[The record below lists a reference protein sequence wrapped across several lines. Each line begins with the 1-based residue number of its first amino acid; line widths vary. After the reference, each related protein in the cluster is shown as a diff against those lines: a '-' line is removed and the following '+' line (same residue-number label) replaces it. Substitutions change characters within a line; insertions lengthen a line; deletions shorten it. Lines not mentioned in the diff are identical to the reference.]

1 MDWSAS
7 FPWLDG
13 ALLYYISEWAIRLI
27 MLVIVPQRRSPT
39 TASAWLVLIF
49 FVPWVGLAL
58 YAFFSNVSLPQRRR
72 KKREKMLAD
81 LARQVN
87 RRFESRAEQ
96 LDPDLRERLGQ
107 AVRLAE
113 GLGRMPILDGN
124 QVELL
129 SDYSGIID
137 RIVADIDAAGDHVHL
152 LYYIFADDQTGRR
165 VADALMRAV
174 RRGVHCRVLIDA
186 LGSRSAKR
194 RLMPELAAA
203 GVRIHHMLPIR
214 LFKRLDVRN
223 HRKIVV
229 VDGQIGYVG
238 SQNLIDAKY
247 AEGITYEEMMA
258 RARGPIV
265 ASLQTIFVDDWFL
278 ATGKHL
284 NHPNHFPPPEHC
296 GEVAAQVLPS
306 GPGYPNLNNQLLF
319 VALIHAARERIV
331 ITTPYFIPDEPL
343 LQAMHTAVLRG
354 VDVHL
359 VVSSK
364 ADQWLVG
371 FAQHSYYEQLLEY
384 GVKIHAYKRNF
395 LHAKHL
401 TIDDSVTVIGSSN
414 MDIRSFALN
423 EEVNLIIYNQALT
436 TEMRAH
442 QENYFQHA
450 ELLTLKKWRA
460 RPWPVR
466 AAQSVARLISPLL

>member
-1 MDWSAS
+1 MDWFARLQW
-7 FPWLDG
+7 FDG
-13 ALLYYISEWAIRLI
+13 ALLYYASEWAIRLI

-49 FVPWVGLAL
+49 FLPWVGLAV

-72 KKREKMLAD
+72 KKREKMLAA
-81 LARQVN
+81 LAHQVN
-87 RRFESRAEQ
+87 RHFDARVDQ

-107 AVRLAE
+107 AVRLAQ

-129 SDYSGIID
+129 ADYGGIID
-137 RIVADIDAAGDHVHL
+137 RLVADVDAAQDHVHL

-165 VADALMRAV
+165 VAEALMRAA

-186 LGSRSAKR
+186 LGSRGARR
-194 RLMPELAAA
+194 RLVPDLTAA
-203 GVRIHHMLPIR
+203 GVRVFNMLPIR
-214 LFKRLDVRN
+214 LLKRLDVRN

-229 VDGQIGYVG
+229 IDGKIGYVG
-238 SQNLIDAKY
+238 SQNLVDAKY

-258 RARGPIV
+258 RARGPVV
-265 ASLQTIFVDDWFL
+265 ASLQSIFADDWFL
-278 ATGKHL
+278 ATGKAL
-284 NHPNHFPPPEHC
+284 NHPNHFPPPERC
-296 GEVAAQVLPS
+296 GDVAAQVLPS

-331 ITTPYFIPDEPL
+331 ITTPYFVPDEPL

-354 VDVHL
+354 VEVHL
-359 VVSSK
+359 VVSTK
-364 ADQWLVG
+364 ADQLLVG
-371 FAQHSYYEQLLEY
+371 FAQRSYYEQLLEY
-384 GVKIHAYKRNF
+384 GVKIHAYRRNF

-401 TIDDSVTVIGSSN
+401 TIDDRVTVIGSSN

-423 EEVNLIIYNQALT
+423 EEVNLIIYNRTLT
-436 TEMRAH
+436 AQMHAQ
-442 QENYFQHA
+442 QERYFRHA
-450 ELLTLKKWRA
+450 AQISLKKWRD

-466 AAQSVARLISPLL
+466 VAQNVARLISPLL